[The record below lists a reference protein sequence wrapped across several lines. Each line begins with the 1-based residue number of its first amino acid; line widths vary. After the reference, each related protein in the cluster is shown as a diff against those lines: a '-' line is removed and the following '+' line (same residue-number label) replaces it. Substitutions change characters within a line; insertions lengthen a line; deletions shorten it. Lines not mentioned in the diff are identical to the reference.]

1 MVWNEKRCFRIR
13 DQVFSVSKSEG
24 RASSFFG
31 IIAAYQ
37 NTGVE
42 KDQITMDFMVGL
54 PLTGESM
61 TQFWS

>member
-1 MVWNEKRCFRIR
+1 MVRNEKSCFIIS

-24 RASSFFG
+24 KASSSFG

-42 KDQITMDFMVGL
+42 MRPNHHGFSGWVTINKE
-54 PLTGESM
+54 ES
-61 TQFWS
+61 

>member
-24 RASSFFG
+24 RALSSFG
-31 IIAAYQ
+31 IIAAYH

-42 KDQITMDFMVGL
+42 MRPNHHGFYGWVTINK
-54 PLTGESM
+54 EEA
-61 TQFWS
+61 